1 MAQIKQDLMLFLVLM
16 CMMHCSQVSANTCVT
31 FPNDTS
37 SCSNLLL
44 ECADFIV
51 TEPQITYDAFE
62 MATNNRTPSTHVY
75 ASCRVGE
82 VCGGTEVPEC
92 DIIENVLTELE
103 PSLCPGMCYYVI
115 IPHNPC
121 GNAQYISTVF
131 MMQVPDG
138 NTNIEVKRVQSSLT
152 SDAIEVNS
160 QCDYVE
166 SGNDVIESQS
176 CDILVDQTCPGT
188 NVETFEADKPVS
200 LEIKSVSGEKTVTVA
215 FAKSF
220 GYGVTALTTI
230 YDPST
235 SDPAAETDNAVE
247 GVDASSDTKLVI
259 NSIVL
264 DIVLVDE
271 NGVQVVLKDG
281 EEILLT
287 FGSDEPGGFKER
299 ICRFYDEDL
308 SKWSGVGCYVQTSNA
323 SVVTCAC
330 NHTTSFAVLL
340 QFEDCAIDGANLQVQ
355 TLMTRFFNAISI
367 AALFLSVII
376 FSYLKLYTSDQVKVH
391 ICLAISLALAQLVM
405 LFMGNTE
412 HKGICRAIA
421 GIMHYLLTA
430 YCISMILEGTLLH
443 RKASRTH
450 KAPAKGWVIIL
461 CVWGIPCVMV
471 AVLMGSVIDG
481 YGGECACWLNIQY
494 GTMYMWLAEVC
505 LVVVVNTVLLYLIMR
520 TFISLKANTKKSDT
534 DRLKATA
541 RALLI
546 MMPMLGMTWV
556 FGVLQASF
564 KSVFLQWLFI
574 LFNAMQG
581 PMFFVFQCV
590 MHPEVQKVIGRKR
603 KTGDSSKWAMNSS
616 TSGTGRTE
624 STDNKGHSQFTES
637 KMGKGL

>member
-1 MAQIKQDLMLFLVLM
+1 M
-16 CMMHCSQVSANTCVT
+16 
-31 FPNDTS
+31 FPSTAS

-44 ECADFIV
+44 ECTDFNVI
-51 TEPQITYDAFE
+51 EPQITYDAFE

-115 IPHNPC
+115 IPHTPC
-121 GNAQYISTVF
+121 GDDEYISTVF

-138 NTNIEVKRVQSSLT
+138 NTNIEVKRVQSTLA

-166 SGNDVIESQS
+166 SGDEKIDHQS

-376 FSYLKLYTSDQVKVH
+376 FSYLKLYTSDHGQSS
-391 ICLAISLALAQLVM
+391 ISLPISLALANCDGRICDDDDGGGGGGGVLTYKAPVKGW
-405 LFMGNTE
+405 LF
-412 HKGICRAIA
+412 GICRAIA

-590 MHPEVQKVIGRKR
+590 MHPEVRYLI
-603 KTGDSSKWAMNSS
+603 
-616 TSGTGRTE
+616 
-624 STDNKGHSQFTES
+624 
-637 KMGKGL
+637 